1 MRWEL
6 TNVNSKNGRQVCR
19 PLRPTENDLRLRRP
33 VQLYIQ
39 LLVDT
44 HLVEGWPLTRQDRG
58 AVEEF
63 IDKVSILLLKSL

>member
-1 MRWEL
+1 MLLLPTTR
-6 TNVNSKNGRQVCR
+6 TPTS
-19 PLRPTENDLRLRRP
+19 PLSSFAGT

-44 HLVEGWPLTRQDRG
+44 HLVEGRPLTRQDRG